1 MPADYALA
9 QAIAANVEQVIVGKH
24 MAVRRVLAA
33 VLCGGHVLLEDVPGV
48 GKTVL
53 ARCFARSLGCTFKR
67 IQFTPDLLPA
77 DITGAV
83 VYNQRTAAFEFRP
96 GPLMAQVVLADEINR
111 ASPRTQA
118 SLLESMEEG
127 QVSVDGTTH
136 TLPRPFLVLA
146 TQNPVEYAG
155 TFPLPE
161 AQLDRFMMRISLG
174 YPTPEE
180 EITILDGQRRV
191 QPIDS
196 LSVVVGPDKLV
207 ALQAQVREVYVD
219 EQVRRYI
226 VAIVGETRRHPDI
239 ALGASPRG
247 SLALMRAAQALAFL
261 EERDYVVPDDVK
273 DSAPAVLGHRLVVRH
288 DDGLRDG
295 AVAETIVMDI
305 VGRLPVPGALH
316 RAAPRRAA
324 PAGVAWRRQ
333 QE

>member
-1 MPADYALA
+1 MPADYTLA
-9 QAIAANVEQVIVGKH
+9 QAIAANVEQVIVGKSA
-24 MAVRRVLAA
+24 AVRRVLAA

-83 VYNQRTAAFEFRP
+83 VYNQRSATFEFRP

-127 QVSVDGTTH
+127 QVSVDGTTYA
-136 TLPRPFLVLA
+136 LPRPFLVLA

-161 AQLDRFMMRISLG
+161 AQLDRFLMRISLG
-174 YPTPEE
+174 YPTPDEE
-180 EITILDGQRRV
+180 MAILDDQRRTH
-191 QPIDS
+191 PIDS
-196 LSVVVGPDKLV
+196 LHAVVGPDDLTS
-207 ALQAQVREVYVD
+207 LQALVRETYVD
-219 EQVRRYI
+219 EQIRRYI
-226 VAIVGETRRHPDI
+226 VDIVGETRHHPDV

-247 SLALMRAAQALAFL
+247 SLALARAGQALAFL
-261 EERDYVVPDDVK
+261 DGRDYVVPDDVK
-273 DSAPAVLGHRLVVRH
+273 DVAAAVLGHRLILHQAVRS
-288 DDGLRDG
+288 DSL
-295 AVAETIVMDI
+295 AAETVVGDI
-305 VGRLPVPGALH
+305 LSRRPVPGAVQG
-316 RAAPRRAA
+316 R
-324 PAGVAWRRQ
+324 VAWRRQ
-333 QE
+333 R